1 MGRAA
6 HALIFAVI
14 GAGLALLDYVFLAD
28 PARVPQTT
36 AGWTTFYVALCLPW
50 AVLGAIIGFSL
61 GKRRAS
67 KF

>member
-6 HALIFAVI
+6 YALIFAVI

-36 AGWTTFYVALCLPW
+36 PGWITFYVALCLPW
-50 AVLGAIIGFSL
+50 AVLGAVIGYVF
-61 GKRRAS
+61 GRRRAS
-67 KF
+67 KP